1 MNRVEV
7 YFITMTSRRI
17 F

>member
-1 MNRVEV
+1 MEV
-7 YFITMTSRRI
+7 YFITTTHL